1 MDASEVAIGLKVRYP
16 RTGTEGKVE
25 SLENIDGEVFAQID
39 ATHLFYRA
47 DQIIA
52 VEKLKEHAEAE
63 EEDMIERIKKERA
76 GAAEEVQKGF
86 ERWDGECGG

>member
-1 MDASEVAIGLKVRYP
+1 MDASEIGVGLKVRYP

-25 SLENIDGEVFAQID
+25 SLETIGGEVFAQID

-47 DQIIA
+47 DQIFA
-52 VEKLKEHAEAE
+52 VEKLKKHAEAE
-63 EEDMIERIKKERA
+63 EEDVIERIKKERA
-76 GAAEEVQKGF
+76 GAAEEIQKGF